1 MIYAKEEIE
10 KAVKTLENPS
20 SHIKIV
26 REYETEHFAYSA
38 DLVKA
43 LEIATGVL
51 NEKLDRASVFTG
63 GKK

>member
-10 KAVKTLENPS
+10 KAVETLKNPS
-20 SHIKIV
+20 SHIKV
-26 REYETEHFAYSA
+26 AREHGTDHFAYST

-43 LEIATGVL
+43 LEIATGIL

-63 GKK
+63 GRK